1 VPVWTL
7 KLRVFYFRQQ
17 SSHSQV
23 FLLLCGVPHAIDG
36 ITVQSE
42 VTVTPSS
49 VAEVNDLKTAE
60 TASANLGYFH
70 PGVQTALP
78 LGQLG
83 LGPYS
88 AALLGN
94 NPLLTTLL
102 LSSLLSN
109 PALGLG
115 YGGLAPRPQF
125 HASHLYGRDP
135 LLPLLL
141 RQYGK
146 YLPYGLGSYGLY
158 GYSALNSA
166 EDNKPFGSYKYEYR
180 L

>member
-1 VPVWTL
+1 V
-7 KLRVFYFRQQ
+7 K
-17 SSHSQV
+17 
-23 FLLLCGVPHAIDG
+23 
-36 ITVQSE
+36 
-42 VTVTPSS
+42 
-49 VAEVNDLKTAE
+49 DLKAAE
-60 TASANLGYFH
+60 AASANVGYFH
-70 PGVQTALP
+70 PGIQTALP

-88 AALLGN
+88 FALLGH

-102 LSSLLSN
+102 LSNLLSN

-115 YGGLAPRPQF
+115 YGSVASHPHF
-125 HASHLYGRDP
+125 HASQLYGRDP

-158 GYSALNSA
+158 GYSAINSA

>member
-1 VPVWTL
+1 M
-7 KLRVFYFRQQ
+7 
-17 SSHSQV
+17 HSEAAV
-23 FLLLCGVPHAIDG
+23 
-36 ITVQSE
+36 S
-42 VTVTPSS
+42 PSS
-49 VAEVNDLKTAE
+49 VSRAKELKTAE
-60 TASANLGYFH
+60 TASANVGYIH
-70 PGVQTALP
+70 PGIQTTLP

-88 AALLGN
+88 VALLGH

-115 YGGLAPRPQF
+115 YGSVAPPPHF

-135 LLPLLL
+135 ILPLLL

-158 GYSALNSA
+158 GYSAINSA

>member
-1 VPVWTL
+1 M
-7 KLRVFYFRQQ
+7 KLTSV
-17 SSHSQV
+17 HSQV
-23 FLLLCGVPHAIDG
+23 FFLLCSVSHSIDG
-36 ITVQSE
+36 TIMQSQVAVPPSGVSE
-42 VTVTPSS
+42 VK
-49 VAEVNDLKTAE
+49 ELQTAE
-60 TASANLGYFH
+60 TASANVGYLH
-70 PGVQTALP
+70 PGIQTTLP

-83 LGPYS
+83 LAPYS
-88 AALLGN
+88 VALLGQ

-102 LSSLLSN
+102 LNSLLSS

-115 YGGLAPRPQF
+115 YGSGTPHF
-125 HASHLYGRDP
+125 HASRLYGRDP

-146 YLPYGLGSYGLY
+146 YLPYGLGRYGLY
-158 GYSALNSA
+158 GYSAINSA

>member
-1 VPVWTL
+1 
-7 KLRVFYFRQQ
+7 
-17 SSHSQV
+17 
-23 FLLLCGVPHAIDG
+23 
-36 ITVQSE
+36 
-42 VTVTPSS
+42 
-49 VAEVNDLKTAE
+49 
-60 TASANLGYFH
+60 
-70 PGVQTALP
+70 
-78 LGQLG
+78 
-83 LGPYS
+83 
-88 AALLGN
+88 LLGH

-115 YGGLAPRPQF
+115 YGSTAPHPHF
-125 HASHLYGRDP
+125 HGRDP

-158 GYSALNSA
+158 GYSAINSV